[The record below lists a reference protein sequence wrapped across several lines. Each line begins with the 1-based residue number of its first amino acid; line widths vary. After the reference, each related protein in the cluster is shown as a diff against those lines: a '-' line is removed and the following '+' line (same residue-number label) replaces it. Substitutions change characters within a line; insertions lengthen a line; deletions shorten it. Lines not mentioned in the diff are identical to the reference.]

1 MLLNQALDLTK
12 GTLNVDD
19 ITREKNNNKK
29 KYLKAVVQIIKTFV
43 IAATKANYTAE
54 QAAVIHLL
62 RKHSS
67 VREAENVPENEEGKA
82 EGVKKEA
89 QAPFSSTE
97 NTEPQ
102 GVVQGPARPPGD
114 PQSENTQKEGEDK
127 NANTDAVNALQI
139 DFEKTPRFK

>member
-54 QAAVIHLL
+54 
-62 RKHSS
+62 
-67 VREAENVPENEEGKA
+67 
-82 EGVKKEA
+82 
-89 QAPFSSTE
+89 
-97 NTEPQ
+97 
-102 GVVQGPARPPGD
+102 
-114 PQSENTQKEGEDK
+114 
-127 NANTDAVNALQI
+127 
-139 DFEKTPRFK
+139 